1 MNLYKIGGVAMSKEN
16 NTKFIVG
23 DEVTI
28 LSNGSHG
35 TVKEIVSYFVKF
47 DLETILL
54 RFLK

>member
-1 MNLYKIGGVAMSKEN
+1 MILNKIGGVAMEKYN

-35 TVKEIVSYFVKF
+35 TIKEIVSS
-47 DLETILL
+47 
-54 RFLK
+54 